1 MKRDLFVFAEQPSRA
16 AGTATAWRSSLA
28 ALALAVAW
36 IVACYASTAAS
47 MVRTWANTETY
58 AHGFVVVPISA
69 LSRTNLS
76 ALSGGAGTTLPISG
90 VKVRCVAES

>member
-36 IVACYASTAAS
+36 FVGCYASTAAS
-47 MVRTWANTETY
+47 MVRTWANT
-58 AHGFVVVPISA
+58 
-69 LSRTNLS
+69 
-76 ALSGGAGTTLPISG
+76 
-90 VKVRCVAES
+90 